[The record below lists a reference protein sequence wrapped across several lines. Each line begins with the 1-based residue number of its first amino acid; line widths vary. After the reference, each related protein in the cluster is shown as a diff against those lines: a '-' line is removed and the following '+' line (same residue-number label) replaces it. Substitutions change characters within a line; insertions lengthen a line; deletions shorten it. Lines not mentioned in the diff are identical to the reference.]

1 MKKVLTMAA
10 MAALLILVSG
20 CKGGNRN
27 VAQAPAE
34 EVKETVKSGDL
45 LFVAIPADYQLDGI
59 SDAIAQSTGSGEKN
73 YIHTAILD
81 VDSAGVWVLD
91 ATIKHGVDRHPL
103 DTFLVDFTL
112 KDGSYPDLEV
122 WRLNDDADAAKY
134 VSNAT
139 AYIGEAY
146 DFTFTADNGTH
157 YCTELVYDSYVT
169 SDGTHIFSTV
179 PMNFALPDGTMP
191 DYWKQ
196 LFAKLGTDIPQGE
209 PGTNPQMM
217 RTEPAIHRVD
227 VNLLD
232 YSYLCPTQ
240 KQE

>member
-1 MKKVLTMAA
+1 MKKILCFTLAATLVLLTA
-10 MAALLILVSG
+10 G
-20 CKGGNRN
+20 CGQKKAK
-27 VAQAPAE
+27 VAE
-34 EVKETVKSGDL
+34 EAAAENCIKSGDL
-45 LFVAIPADYQLDGI
+45 LFVAIPADYQLSDGI
-59 SDAIAQSTGSGEKN
+59 TEAIAQSTGKGELN

-112 KDGSYPDLEV
+112 KDGTYPELEV
-122 WRLNDDADAAKY
+122 WRLNDDTDAAKY

-139 AYIGEAY
+139 SYIGEQY
-146 DFTFTADNGTH
+146 DFTFLPDNGSH

-169 SDGTHIFSTV
+169 PDGKHLFQTV

-196 LFAKLGTDIPQGE
+196 LFGLLGMEIPQGE

-217 RTEPAIHRVD
+217 RTESCIHKVD
-227 VNLLD
+227 VNLTD
-232 YSYLCPTQ
+232 YSYLS
-240 KQE
+240 KSNE